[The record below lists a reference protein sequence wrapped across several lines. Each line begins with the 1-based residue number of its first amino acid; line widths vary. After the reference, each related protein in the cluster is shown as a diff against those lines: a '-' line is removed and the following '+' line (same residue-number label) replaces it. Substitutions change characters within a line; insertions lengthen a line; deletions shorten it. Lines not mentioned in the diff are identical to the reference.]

1 MNPGQIPHPFCP
13 GGNTGP
19 LLPLSGPRFGP
30 GRKAPVFVSS
40 LAVLVTGLCWLPV
53 TNAQSQIPSG
63 GEVEFAEASVDRFTP
78 PDPRQKLRPEGRA
91 KSLALTQYYLGL
103 SREKAGDIEGALDS
117 FQKVLEVR
125 PDQLRLAAK
134 AAELAGQFGDS
145 KRGREILEKSFE
157 ANRHLPAAYLRLSEF
172 LWTYHDNQRS
182 NRERSLELVEE
193 AAKRFS
199 QNTAIYDR
207 LITLHLARKDRNKA
221 REVLTRALESTSDD
235 PDFWLKMAPVAQKLY
250 PLKQEPAPV
259 LINKIYEK
267 ALKLGRGNPD
277 IENKVADYYSF
288 TKQYKLA
295 RDLYISII
303 KERPE
308 ELIVREKLAR
318 VYRLLGEEDK
328 VLETLIA
335 LERINPHR
343 LETQRFLAQ
352 IYYQRG
358 ETAER
363 EGKSAS
369 ELGHWANS
377 IKHYLKAFRITRGQ
391 PFEYRLVSTM
401 MLWED
406 RATEAIDLLKRGQ
419 FHYPDDLEI
428 QVDMGRALN
437 AADQYDKAF
446 NLFRET
452 EDLATQSQPELLTDA
467 FYFSFGASAERLKK
481 FEEAAKLFRKSIDL
495 VPQNNPQRAAMPY
508 NYLGYMWLEQ
518 DMNIEEAGQL
528 IIMANDLNPDSG
540 AYIDS
545 LGWYYFKKGEFQNAV
560 DTLLRAAKI
569 MKEKEDQEDAVVY
582 DHIGQAYFKLGNVN
596 QAVEYLQKAA
606 KLEPENEEF
615 ANRLKE
621 YQTAAASQPKPAAG
635 DEAATPLK
643 ADSAPETRDAPP
655 EKAPAQ
661 ADSLPNAA

>member
-1 MNPGQIPHPFCP
+1 MNPGQILLHSFCP
-13 GGNTGP
+13 GGIAGP
-19 LLPLSGPRFGP
+19 LLLRFFGRNRSKFSAWLALSAMILGLS
-30 GRKAPVFVSS
+30 VS
-40 LAVLVTGLCWLPV
+40 AA
-53 TNAQSQIPSG
+53 NAQDQPPPG
-63 GEVEFAEASVDRFTP
+63 VGEVEFAEASVDRYTP
-78 PDPRQKLRPEGRA
+78 PDPRQSLRPEGRA

-103 SREKAGDIEGALDS
+103 SREKAGDVEGALDS

-125 PDQLRLAAK
+125 PDQLRLATK

-145 KRGREILEKSFE
+145 KRGREILEKSFQ
-157 ANRHLPAAYLRLSEF
+157 ANRNLPAAYLRLSEF

-182 NRERSLELVEE
+182 NRERALELVEE

-199 QNTAIYDR
+199 HNPAIYDR

-221 REVLTRALESTSDD
+221 REVLTQALESSSDD
-235 PDFWLKMAPVAQKLY
+235 PNFWLNMAPVAQKLY
-250 PLKQEPAPV
+250 PIKQEPAPV

-267 ALKLGRGNPD
+267 ALKLGKGNPD

-295 RDLYISII
+295 RDLYIAII

-308 ELIVREKLAR
+308 ELKVREKLAR

-358 ETAER
+358 ETAEK
-363 EGKSAS
+363 EGKSGS
-369 ELGHWANS
+369 DLGHWANS
-377 IKHYLKAFRITRGQ
+377 IKHYLKAFRIARGQ
-391 PFEYRLVSTM
+391 AFEYRLVSTM

-406 RATEAIDLLKRGQ
+406 RASEAIDLLKRAQ
-419 FHYPDDLEI
+419 FHYPDDLAI
-428 QVDMGRALN
+428 QIDMGRAFN
-437 AADQYDKAF
+437 ADDQYDKAF
-446 NLFRET
+446 DLFKAT
-452 EDLATQSQPELLTDA
+452 EDLATQSQPDLLTDA

-481 FEEAAKLFRKSIDL
+481 FEDAAKLFRKSIDL

-545 LGWYYFKKGEFQNAV
+545 LGWYFFKKGEFQNAV
-560 DTLLRAAKI
+560 DTLLRAAKV
-569 MKEKEDQEDAVVY
+569 MKENEDHEDAVVY
-582 DHIGQAYFKLGNVN
+582 DHIGQAYFQLG
-596 QAVEYLQKAA
+596 QLTEAVDYLQKAT

-615 ANRLKE
+615 AGRLKE
-621 YQTAAASQPKPAAG
+621 YQEAAAAQPNPAPG
-635 DEAATPLK
+635 AATP
-643 ADSAPETRDAPP
+643 ANAESEPETQDSPP
-655 EKAPAQ
+655 EKA
-661 ADSLPNAA
+661 ADPPNAA